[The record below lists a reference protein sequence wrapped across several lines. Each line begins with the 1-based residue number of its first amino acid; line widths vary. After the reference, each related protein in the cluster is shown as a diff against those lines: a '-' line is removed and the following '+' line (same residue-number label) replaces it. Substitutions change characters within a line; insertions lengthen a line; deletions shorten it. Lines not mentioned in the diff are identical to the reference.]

1 MKLKEVEEVIACLGN
16 ERRVAYYFK
25 DRYCL
30 ELIEY
35 EIKRRGTDSLR
46 VSELNKGNLA
56 ALRQKPVIAEV
67 IKNCRGNH
75 VGLYDLQKAWPKQLL
90 CYVVTLATWGDG
102 DRYCDQTSR
111 KQRNLVLRINFD
123 GAHIAAYEKLIKPES
138 EKGPFEYWGHPVSR
152 GRQKTIGWIRMD
164 ISFDTNEVLIEEIQT
179 DWLRRSER
187 ASQNAKSVLSGRSSD
202 FTGKLIHNSL
212 ANFDDLKYYVN
223 TLLKPYRELWPELAM
238 DCAIRFIRD
247 ELGITNIFYHT
258 FETGIKIKGIWGKP
272 PRSLY
277 TKLPK
282 KFGFELTDHA
292 PEMLVQHT
300 FARRCIKAINE
311 PRWYKKCF

>member
-16 ERRVAYYFK
+16 ERRVDYYFK
-25 DRYCL
+25 NRYCL

-35 EIKRRGTDSLR
+35 EMKRRGTDSLR

-67 IKNCRGNH
+67 IKACHGNNI
-75 VGLYDLQKAWPKQLL
+75 GLYDLQKAWPKQLL
-90 CYVVTLATWGDG
+90 CYPVTLAQWGCG
-102 DRYCDQTSR
+102 DRYSDQTSR
-111 KQRNLVLRINFD
+111 KQHNLVLQINFD
-123 GAHIAAYEKLIKPES
+123 GGHIAEYEKLIKPES
-138 EKGPFEYWGHPVSR
+138 KSGPFEYWGHPVSQT
-152 GRQKTIGWIRMD
+152 RQKTIGWIRMD
-164 ISFDTNEVLIEEIQT
+164 ISFDTNEVLIEEIQN

-187 ASQNAKSVLSGRSSD
+187 ALQNAKSVLSGGSSN
-202 FTGKLIHNSL
+202 FTGKLIRNSRT
-212 ANFDDLKYYVN
+212 NFNDLTYYVD

-238 DCAIRFIRD
+238 DCAVRFIRD
-247 ELGITNIFYHT
+247 ELGINRIFYHT
-258 FETGIKIKGIWGKP
+258 LDTGIKLKGIWGKP

-277 TKLPK
+277 TTLPK
-282 KFGFELTDHA
+282 KFGFALTEHA

-311 PRWYKKCF
+311 PRWFKKCF